1 VYGERVAW
9 QRFACRKCVRTHL
22 ISPPL
27 RRKVR
32 QYAIW
37 EHRMSRTQHIEVP
50 AVARGKHDKDG
61 RQVCL
66 IEAATAVFAEKGYD
80 AATTREVAERAGVS
94 EGLIHR
100 YFGGKHGL
108 LIAILDAKAESV
120 LASRS
125 DELPLRPSLLEE
137 LEQLLVWTQEQ
148 YWDKRALMRVTVSR
162 AAIDPEIGR
171 RVGDRLN
178 QAHVTFIAERLR
190 VHQAG
195 GRVRGDADID
205 AIAMAISGLNISFG
219 FFGQVAFEIDRGELR
234 RQSQAIARVL
244 ARGLAPDASGLGG
257 GMPASQGN

>member
-1 VYGERVAW
+1 MGRP
-9 QRFACRKCVRTHL
+9 QS
-22 ISPPL
+22 IP
-27 RRKVR
+27 
-32 QYAIW
+32 I
-37 EHRMSRTQHIEVP
+37 P

-66 IEAATAVFAEKGYD
+66 IEAATAIFAEKGYD

-120 LASRS
+120 LSSRS

-137 LEQLLVWTQEQ
+137 LEQLLIWTQEQ

-162 AAIDPEIGR
+162 AAIDPAIGR
-171 RVGDRLN
+171 RVGERLN
-178 QAHVTFIAERLR
+178 QAHVTFVAERLR
-190 VHQAG
+190 EHQVA
-195 GRVRGDADID
+195 GRVRDDADIG

-234 RQSQAIARVL
+234 EQSRAIARVL
-244 ARGLAPDASGLGG
+244 ARGLAPDESDHAAGRS
-257 GMPASQGN
+257 ARKATDNA